1 MVSENG
7 TDTCKKIKLDHLLI
21 PYIRI
26 NAKWIKDLNVRLEII
41 EIREENISSE
51 ISDIKKINKWEYIK
65 LKCFCSAKQT
75 INKTHK
81 KLTEWENIFA
91 NDISDK
97 GLISKIYKE
106 LIKLNINEVNN
117 PIKNGLRT

>member
-1 MVSENG
+1 MVSENW